1 MGQVVDLP
9 DPLHNDAPAA
19 GPGVD
24 DLLAQLAGEE
34 IDRLLAEADIE
45 RPAPPTLLPP
55 LQIRPSHP
63 SQSPFQTASPRPP
76 SPKRMSKSWMPV
88 SPRN

>member
-1 MGQVVDLP
+1 MGQVIDLP

-34 IDRLLAEADIE
+34 IDRLL
-45 RPAPPTLLPP
+45 PKPTSSG
-55 LQIRPSHP
+55 Q
-63 SQSPFQTASPRPP
+63 
-76 SPKRMSKSWMPV
+76 
-88 SPRN
+88 